1 MRLIYIKYPFSGL
14 ADLLVTLFLSFLMSS
29 SEPGNVSLLA
39 TRPPPAIQVA
49 VLELRNL
56 PHLLLPHLN
65 LVKVICCCCHLYH
78 CCHCH
83 QDHCNCC
90 HLHCWCRCDFY
101 NCCCHC
107 QKFCCSCHQ
116 RHHHYCCHLDNMHLF
131 LQVTTS
137 VARRLSNSEV
147 KLAMSCLTFQS
158 LIDISYTLFSPS
170 GDLGSD
176 DLKHPWAILFF
187 GSTQ

>member
-1 MRLIYIKYPFSGL
+1 MSPSG
-14 ADLLVTLFLSFLMSS
+14 
-29 SEPGNVSLLA
+29 PGNVSLLA

-49 VLELRNL
+49 VLQLRNL

-90 HLHCWCRCDFY
+90 HLHWWCRCDFA
-101 NCCCHC
+101 NWSFQCH
-107 QKFCCSCHQ
+107 KFCCGCHQ
-116 RHHHYCCHLDNMHLF
+116 RHHHYCCHLDNLHLF

-158 LIDISYTLFSPS
+158 LIDIIIFTLFIII
-170 GDLGSD
+170 
-176 DLKHPWAILFF
+176 ILLSYILYFHRQV
-187 GSTQ
+187 T